1 MKAGRDVKPV
11 IFPETASEGYF
22 VHARYREEQ
31 LRSPEAGRFYVEL
44 ETAIALA
51 MAWINDRH
59 PLDPKTLHV
68 SGVRG
73 ANREIL
79 ALAFDFRGVPSC
91 GALVA
96 RTGFDAPHR
105 EKQLGESGRDWKR
118 WLSALWV

>member
-1 MKAGRDVKPV
+1 MKKGGDVKPV

-31 LRSPEAGRFYVEL
+31 LRSPEVGRFYVEL
-44 ETAIALA
+44 ETAIALG

-59 PLDPKTLHV
+59 ALDPKTLRV

-73 ANREIL
+73 ADQKIL
-79 ALAFDFRGVPSC
+79 ALAFYFRGVPSC

-96 RTGFDAPHR
+96 WTGFQAPHR
-105 EKQLGESGRDWKR
+105 EKQLYASDRKWKQ
-118 WLSALWV
+118 WLSALRT